1 MTSKTG
7 QILIGAYRD
16 LCDLRG
22 QRPTPGNTAGLNAA
36 IQRAATGNEIPCNAA
51 RWLGRTPTNADRI
64 AISRAYIALEA
75 AGHAARVGTGHAE
88 RRHKTTALALT
99 PAGIEL
105 ARHLIRSAEGASGVE
120 PVAVE
125 PSAFVE
131 PIAVEPIAEG
141 APVALVAEPWPVAP
155 SAFADPVA
163 VGLGAS
169 GVEAKPA
176 ATVADPRDVEIYAA
190 LADALEAIAE
200 IETLGAKPTRTA
212 APVAVAPRSE
222 PAIVEA
228 PPVAVE
234 PEADEATADE
244 AKPVEAKPAAKPMS
258 DDAFL
263 LYVLEREA
271 DGETVY
277 ADDVPISRRHL
288 ARLSE
293 QGLLR
298 ITNPDGELTVE
309 TTAAGADR
317 AIQLASA

>member
-1 MTSKTG
+1 M
-7 QILIGAYRD
+7 
-16 LCDLRG
+16 
-22 QRPTPGNTAGLNAA
+22 
-36 IQRAATGNEIPCNAA
+36 
-51 RWLGRTPTNADRI
+51 
-64 AISRAYIALEA
+64 
-75 AGHAARVGTGHAE
+75 
-88 RRHKTTALALT
+88 ALT